1 MSKAEVECGFGPES
15 VKYKGKIKAG
25 LITEKLKLMYP
36 DADCTLVYRE
46 PYRLLIS
53 GILAAQ
59 CTDARVNIV
68 VKDLFNDFPSIKAI
82 ADAPLSDL
90 ERYIRSCGFFHSK
103 SKYIKESMNILIN
116 DFDGNVPETREALM
130 TLPGVGR
137 KIANL
142 ILGDCFGVQA
152 IVVDT
157 HCIRISKRLGL
168 TDSTDVLKIE
178 QDLMRN
184 IPRNDWTAFGHMIV
198 LHGRALCIARSPK
211 CNDCE
216 LRCLC
221 KKGIESVG

>member
-1 MSKAEVECGFGPES
+1 MSKPDADCDLGSKS
-15 VKYKGKIKAG
+15 VKYPRKIRAG

-36 DADCTLVYRE
+36 DADCTLIYRE

-68 VKDLFNDFPSIKAI
+68 VKNLFNDLPTIKSI
-82 ADAPLSDL
+82 ADAPISDL
-90 ERYIRSCGFFHSK
+90 EEYIRSCGFFHSK
-103 SKYIKESMNILIN
+103 SKYIKESMNNLLN
-116 DFDGNVPETREALM
+116 DFDGKVPETREELM

-157 HCIRISKRLGL
+157 HCMRISKRLGL
-168 TDSTDVLKIE
+168 TESTDVLKIE
-178 QDLMRN
+178 QDLMRCVPKN
-184 IPRNDWTAFGHMIV
+184 EWTSFGHMIV
-198 LHGRALCIARSPK
+198 LHGRALCMARSPK
-211 CNDCE
+211 CTECD